1 MWTQIGRRVF
11 VPASGRELVDK
22 MFDKVAAAELFERLG
37 LPIPA
42 TYRDGDPCLRLIAKP
57 RFGSASK
64 GIVEINSLQKLYELQ
79 GVSHRYLI
87 QERIDNREELTVDC
101 YVCVRTGHIAGISPR
116 VRLEVSGGEVSMGE
130 TVEAIMRLMG
140 SDAELVLDPA
150 RLRPAKSEVN
160 RLCGDNTLITTLTS
174 WRPSH
179 TLDDGLRKTIEW
191 FTRPG
196 VLSKYKPDIYNR

>member
-1 MWTQIGRRVF
+1 
-11 VPASGRELVDK
+11 
-22 MFDKVAAAELFERLG
+22 
-37 LPIPA
+37 
-42 TYRDGDPCLRLIAKP
+42 
-57 RFGSASK
+57 
-64 GIVEINSLQKLYELQ
+64 
-79 GVSHRYLI
+79 
-87 QERIDNREELTVDC
+87 
-101 YVCVRTGHIAGISPR
+101 
-116 VRLEVSGGEVSMGE
+116 
-130 TVEAIMRLMG
+130 MG

-196 VLSKYKPDIYNR
+196 VLSKYTLRPV